1 MSATLNDVK
10 FVRFKCDTTL
20 FDSKNKEWK
29 IGKYSLVAY
38 RRIIQY
44 GTHYVCIYFGE
55 YTIYFADFN
64 IEDFVEPLSDN
75 IQHIVDTLVGA
86 QEEIDKTA
94 ESFNPVPAT
103 KEQKER
109 LEKSC
114 EGLVKVELT
123 PIQKM
128 SDNKL
133 CRKLDIARRNVE
145 KWQKRID
152 DIQRERSSRYCHW
165 KSMQEPEW

>member
-1 MSATLNDVK
+1 MKVWRCKTDFNRYNTASREIHFNRGDLIWYT
-10 FVRFKCDTTL
+10 RFNLKGTTL
-20 FDSKNKEWK
+20 LRIYHDNNAFD
-29 IGKYSLVAY
+29 
-38 RRIIQY
+38 
-44 GTHYVCIYFGE
+44 FP
-55 YTIYFADFN
+55 DFS
-64 IEDFVEPLSDN
+64 IEDYVEPLEGAEKEL
-75 IQHIVDTLVGA
+75 VDTFVNA
-86 QEEIDKTA
+86 QEEINKVIK
-94 ESFNPVPAT
+94 SFNPVPAT

-109 LEKSC
+109 LEKLC

-128 SDNKL
+128 SDNEL